1 MPETKQPRPEDAS
14 ITRRQFF
21 NYIKTALLSIGLLG
35 SVRLLRQSWVDHK
48 REQRNREQA
57 TAIINLPEPSE
68 NLQAPIKKA
77 LLEIREGL
85 INLQMDLTSLSS
97 ILNIIEEDL
106 KKNNNTLDNLRKLQI
121 IEQAIVNQ
129 MRTCNQIFAYNVDY
143 LTTILSDTT
152 LSEKNRYELN
162 DWNTLLYNA
171 QTYLE
176 NVFNAFQLRL
186 SKILSTHPEITNP
199 RA

>member
-68 NLQAPIKKA
+68 NLQAPVKKA

>member
-68 NLQAPIKKA
+68 NLQAPVKKA

-143 LTTILSDTT
+143 LAET
-152 LSEKNRYELN
+152 LDPNQNKKNQAELIK
-162 DWNTLLYNA
+162 WNGLLFKA
-171 QTYLE
+171 QTHLQKVFE
-176 NVFNAFQLRL
+176 NFQSGLSQILRNY
-186 SKILSTHPEITNP
+186 PEITNS

>member
-21 NYIKTALLSIGLLG
+21 NYIKTALLSIGFLG
-35 SVRLLRQSWVDHK
+35 SVHLLRQSWVDHK

-68 NLQAPIKKA
+68 NLQAPVKKA

-143 LTTILSDTT
+143 LAET
-152 LSEKNRYELN
+152 LDPNQNKKNQAELIK
-162 DWNTLLYNA
+162 WNGLLFKA
-171 QTYLE
+171 QTHLQKVFE
-176 NVFNAFQLRL
+176 NFQSGLSQILRNY
-186 SKILSTHPEITNP
+186 PEITNS